1 MRKMRNKHG
10 DVLKIVEW
18 WMTVN
23 HWEYYITD
31 QEEDDD
37 IVFAMVC
44 GFEDE
49 MGDISRK
56 EIRPYIRS
64 RTQDLNEIQPAP
76 GWEWIA

>member
-1 MRKMRNKHG
+1 MRKMKDKHG
-10 DVLKIVEW
+10 DILNIVDW

-44 GFEDE
+44 GDFDE
-49 MGDISRK
+49 MGYVSK
-56 EIRPYIRS
+56 AEINPWIRS
-64 RTQDLNEIQPAP
+64 RTSNLNEIQPAP
-76 GWEWIA
+76 GWQWID